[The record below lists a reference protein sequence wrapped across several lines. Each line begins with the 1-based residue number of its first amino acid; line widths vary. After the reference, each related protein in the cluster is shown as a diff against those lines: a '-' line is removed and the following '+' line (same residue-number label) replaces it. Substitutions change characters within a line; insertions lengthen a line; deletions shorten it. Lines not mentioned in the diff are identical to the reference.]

1 MMTQAQPKSLF
12 IDTPRLRFHCRTFG
26 APDGIPVLLLHGSFG
41 TSRWSER
48 VGALL
53 PSQVYAV
60 APDLRGC
67 GRERKDGLGLCSR
80 RAGAGP
86 ARADQTRSGGMSAT
100 WSPIPAAAQLP
111 SKIALTSGA
120 PLATLTLVDSVPI
133 EGVFTPIDTYLLLEQ
148 MRTDPDLLRQSLA
161 LIMPALAERLA
172 ESEADAEFFDQI
184 VADAAQ
190 MAPAAFTAIA
200 QGLTQW
206 NRFADAR
213 QLTLPTLLVWGD
225 RDPIVDR
232 DATTRTLIAIPG
244 AANLE
249 IIRGAGHCPML
260 EAPQVLV
267 DRFVDFIVQ
276 DFAGFDDIRARGNQ
290 P

>member
-1 MMTQAQPKSLF
+1 MTQAQPNSLF

-41 TSRWSER
+41 TSRWWER

-67 GRERKDGLGLCSR
+67 GQSEKTDWGYAVAEQALDLQGLIDALGWVECHLVAHSSS
-80 RAGAGP
+80 GAI
-86 ARADQTRSGGMSAT
+86 AVEV
-100 WSPIPAAAQLP
+100 
-111 SKIALTSGA
+111 ALTSGA

-133 EGVFTPIDTYLLLEQ
+133 EGVFTPIDSYLLLEQ
-148 MRTDPDLLRQSLA
+148 MRTDRDLLRQALA
-161 LIMPALAERLA
+161 LLMPAVAERLA
-172 ESEADAEFFDQI
+172 ESEADAKLFDQI

-276 DFAGFDDIRARGNQ
+276 DFAGFEGVRARGNQ
-290 P
+290 L